1 MKTAWIFTWLFFSVT
16 VCDAQFQTGKK
27 VISGQLGFSA
37 SNNNYLSPAPGTEQ
51 RSTQLSTSFSLGR
64 FKSPTVLN
72 AFGFYYG
79 YNHNHS
85 NIGSPLDEQ
94 LYNNHNI
101 GAFIS
106 STKFKLLARK
116 FYLSFTG
123 TAGAGYDFSKS
134 SYMATSAN
142 YSKGDGYNL
151 YVSGDMGLLYQLN
164 ERFLLNATLTNLLNL
179 SYHHGTNNNY
189 SATNVSRTN
198 NSSFNFNSGLNGF
211 SFNNI
216 GIGIKYILK

>member
-1 MKTAWIFTWLFFSVT
+1 MKNAWFFTLLFFSVA
-16 VCDAQFQTGKK
+16 VCDAQFQTGTK

-37 SNNNYLSPAPGTEQ
+37 SNNNNLSPTPGTEQ
-51 RSTQLSTSFSLGR
+51 RSTQFSTSFSLGR

-72 AFGFYYG
+72 AFGIYYG
-79 YNHNHS
+79 YNHNHN
-85 NIGSPLDEQ
+85 NIGSPPDEQ
-94 LYNNHNI
+94 LYNSHNI

-123 TAGAGYDFSKS
+123 TGGAGYVFSKT
-134 SYMATSAN
+134 SYVANTAN

-164 ERFLLNATLTNLLNL
+164 ERFLLNATLTNLISL
-179 SYHHGTNNNY
+179 SYRYGTNSNY
-189 SATNVSRTN
+189 SGTNVSKTN
-198 NSSFNFNSGLNGF
+198 NTSFNFNSGLNGF
-211 SFNNI
+211 SLSNI
-216 GIGIKYILK
+216 GVGIRYILK